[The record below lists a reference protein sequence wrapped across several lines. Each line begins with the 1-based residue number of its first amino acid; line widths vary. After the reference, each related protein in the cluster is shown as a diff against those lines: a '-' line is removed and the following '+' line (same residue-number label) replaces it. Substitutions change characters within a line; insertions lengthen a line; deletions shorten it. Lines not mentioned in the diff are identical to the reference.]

1 MKVSGDAV
9 LHADAETVWRTVTDP
24 EVLVRT
30 IPGCERL
37 EVTGPDAYAMTVSA
51 GVASIKGTYD
61 GTVALTDQIRPS
73 SFVLRA
79 SGAGASGTIRTDV
92 AVTLADGGNGTTSL
106 RYAAD
111 ADVGGMVGGV
121 GQRVLA
127 GVAKKMAG
135 QFFVNVDGVL
145 TGATPVVGAAVGS
158 ATTAPG
164 VFTAPPRPA
173 RGLPTGGF
181 VKGIL
186 VGAAAALLGVLVGT
200 IIGRRR

>member
-1 MKVSGDAV
+1 MKVSGDTV

-37 EVTGPDAYAMTVSA
+37 EVTGPDAYVMTVSA

-61 GTVALTDQIRPS
+61 GKVALTDLVRPS

-92 AVTLADGGNGTTSL
+92 AVTLADGGDGTTSL
-106 RYAAD
+106 RYDAD

-121 GQRVLA
+121 GQRVLT

-135 QFFVNVDGVL
+135 QFFANVDGVL
-145 TGATPVVGAAVGS
+145 TGATPAPLAAAS
-158 ATTAPG
+158 AATAAG
-164 VFTAPPRPA
+164 VFTAPVRA
-173 RGLPTGGF
+173 RAVPSGGF
-181 VKGIL
+181 VRGVL
-186 VGAAAALLGVLVGT
+186 VGAAVALAGVLVGT
-200 IIGRRR
+200 LVGRRR

>member
-1 MKVSGDAV
+1 MKVSGDTV

-24 EVLVRT
+24 QVLVRT

-61 GTVALTDQIRPS
+61 GKVALTDQNRPS

-92 AVTLADGGNGTTSL
+92 AVTLSDSGDGTTSL
-106 RYAAD
+106 RYDAD

-121 GQRVLA
+121 GQRVLTS
-127 GVAKKMAG
+127 VAKKMAG
-135 QFFVNVDGVL
+135 QFFANVDDVL
-145 TGATPVVGAAVGS
+145 TGAAVAPSAAAPPGAS
-158 ATTAPG
+158 PG
-164 VFTAPPRPA
+164 VFTSPPRA
-173 RGLPTGGF
+173 RAVPSGGF
-181 VKGIL
+181 VRGVL
-186 VGAAAALLGVLVGT
+186 VGAGIALAGVLVGT
-200 IIGRRR
+200 LIGRRR

>member
-1 MKVSGDAV
+1 MKVSGDTV
-9 LHADAETVWRTVTDP
+9 LHADTDTVWRTVTDP
-24 EVLVRT
+24 QVLVHT

-61 GTVALTDQIRPS
+61 GRVALTDQIRPS

-92 AVTLADGGNGTTSL
+92 AVTLADGGDGTTSL
-106 RYAAD
+106 SYDAD

-127 GVAKKMAG
+127 SVAKKMAG
-135 QFFVNVDGVL
+135 QFFANVDDVL
-145 TGATPVVGAAVGS
+145 TGAAFASPAVAASTGA
-158 ATTAPG
+158 TPG
-164 VFTAPPRPA
+164 VFTAPPRPRSA
-173 RGLPTGGF
+173 SAGGF
-181 VKGIL
+181 VKGVL
-186 VGAAAALLGVLVGT
+186 TGAGIAFAGVLVGT
-200 IIGRRR
+200 LIGRRR

>member
-1 MKVSGDAV
+1 MKVSGDTV

-24 EVLVRT
+24 QVLVRT

-61 GTVALTDQIRPS
+61 GAVALTDQNRPS

-92 AVTLADGGNGTTSL
+92 AVTLSDGGNGTTSL
-106 RYAAD
+106 RYDAD

-121 GQRVLA
+121 GQRVLTS
-127 GVAKKMAG
+127 VAKKMAG
-135 QFFVNVDGVL
+135 QFFANVDDVL
-145 TGATPVVGAAVGS
+145 TGAAPVAPATAAAGA
-158 ATTAPG
+158 TPG
-164 VFTAPPRPA
+164 VFTAPPRA
-173 RGLPTGGF
+173 RAVPSGGF
-181 VKGIL
+181 VKGVL
-186 VGAAAALLGVLVGT
+186 VGAGVALAGVLVGT
-200 IIGRRR
+200 LIGRRR

>member
-1 MKVSGDAV
+1 MKVSGDTV

-24 EVLVRT
+24 QVLVRT

-61 GTVALTDQIRPS
+61 GAVALTDQNRPA

-92 AVTLADGGNGTTSL
+92 AVTLSDGGDGTTSL
-106 RYAAD
+106 RYDAD

-121 GQRVLA
+121 GQRVLTS
-127 GVAKKMAG
+127 VAKKMAG
-135 QFFVNVDGVL
+135 QFFANVDDVL
-145 TGATPVVGAAVGS
+145 TGAAPVAPATAGAG
-158 ATTAPG
+158 ATPG
-164 VFTAPPRPA
+164 VFTAPPRPRA
-173 RGLPTGGF
+173 VPSGGF
-181 VKGIL
+181 VKGVL
-186 VGAAAALLGVLVGT
+186 VGAGIALAGVLVGT
-200 IIGRRR
+200 LIGRRR

>member
-1 MKVSGDAV
+1 MKVSGNSL

-61 GTVALTDQIRPS
+61 GKVALTDQARPS

-79 SGAGASGTIRTDV
+79 SGAGASGTIRTEV
-92 AVTLADGGNGTTSL
+92 AVTLTDGGNGTTSL
-106 RYAAD
+106 TYDAD

-121 GQRVLA
+121 GQRVLTS
-127 GVAKKMAG
+127 VAKKMAG
-135 QFFVNVDGVL
+135 QFFTNVDGVL
-145 TGATPVVGAAVGS
+145 TGASPVVPVVSASAGAI
-158 ATTAPG
+158 PG
-164 VFTAPPRPA
+164 VFTAPPRA
-173 RGLPTGGF
+173 RSAPSGGF
-181 VKGIL
+181 VKGVL
-186 VGAAAALLGVLVGT
+186 VGAAVALAGVLVGT
-200 IIGRRR
+200 LIGRRR

>member
-1 MKVSGDAV
+1 MKVSGDTV
-9 LHADAETVWRTVTDP
+9 LHADAETVWQTVTDP
-24 EVLVRT
+24 QVLVRT

-92 AVTLADGGNGTTSL
+92 AVTLSDGVDGTTSL
-106 RYAAD
+106 RYDAD

-121 GQRVLA
+121 GQRVLIS
-127 GVAKKMAG
+127 VAKKMAD
-135 QFFVNVDGVL
+135 QFFANVDDVL
-145 TGATPVVGAAVGS
+145 TGAALATPATPAAGAQ
-158 ATTAPG
+158 PG
-164 VFTAPPRPA
+164 VFTAPPRA
-173 RGLPTGGF
+173 RAVRSGAF
-181 VKGIL
+181 AKGVL
-186 VGAAAALLGVLVGT
+186 VGAGIALAGVLVGT
-200 IIGRRR
+200 LVGRRR

>member
-1 MKVSGDAV
+1 MKVSGDTV
-9 LHADAETVWRTVTDP
+9 LHADAEMVWRTVTDP

-61 GTVALTDQIRPS
+61 GKVALTDQNRPS

-92 AVTLADGGNGTTSL
+92 AVRLSDGGDGTTSL
-106 RYAAD
+106 RYDAD

-121 GQRVLA
+121 GQRVLTS
-127 GVAKKMAG
+127 VAKKMAG
-135 QFFVNVDGVL
+135 QFFANVDDVL
-145 TGATPVVGAAVGS
+145 TGAAARAPAAAPVGAR
-158 ATTAPG
+158 PG
-164 VFTAPPRPA
+164 VFTTPPWPHA
-173 RGLPTGGF
+173 VPSGGF
-181 VKGIL
+181 VKGVL
-186 VGAAAALLGVLVGT
+186 VGAGVALAGVLVGT
-200 IIGRRR
+200 LIGRRR